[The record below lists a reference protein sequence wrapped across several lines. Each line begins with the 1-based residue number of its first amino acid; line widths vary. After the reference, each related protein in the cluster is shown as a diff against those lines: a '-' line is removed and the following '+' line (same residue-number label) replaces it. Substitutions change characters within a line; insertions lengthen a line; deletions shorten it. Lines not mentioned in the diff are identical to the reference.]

1 MPQWYDQCP
10 NELVEVAMIPD
21 FSPAGDLAAEAMEM
35 SAVGRRNIGIAK
47 RREAPRFIIC
57 DASMRVLFATAG
69 LDHAALFKDG
79 LESIQ
84 PMCRETILTKTTVF
98 HSYDDDT
105 ILRIV
110 ALDGQQF
117 ACVAIVVDSFGRR
130 GSIFKAAKQFGLTK
144 RESEVLQM
152 LIKGKANSEV
162 AERLCVAESTVAD
175 HVKSIMRKA
184 GTSKRG
190 ALVSKVF
197 DLEQDI
203 AAENDG

>member
-1 MPQWYDQCP
+1 
-10 NELVEVAMIPD
+10 MIPD
-21 FSPAGDLAAEAMEM
+21 FSPAGDRAAEAMEM
-35 SAVGRRNIGIAK
+35 SAVSRRNIGIAK

-79 LESIQ
+79 LESIR
-84 PMCRETILTKTTVF
+84 PLCRETILTKATVF
-98 HSYDDDT
+98 HNYDDDT

-152 LIKGKANSEV
+152 LIQGKANSEV

-184 GTSKRG
+184 GTSKRA

-203 AAENDG
+203 ASENDG

>member
-1 MPQWYDQCP
+1 
-10 NELVEVAMIPD
+10 MISEFDPV
-21 FSPAGDLAAEAMEM
+21 AGDRAAEAIDR
-35 SAVGRRNIGIAK
+35 SALSRRNIGIAK
-47 RREAPRFIIC
+47 RREPSRFVIC
-57 DASMRVLFATAG
+57 DASMRVVFATAG

-84 PMCRETILTKTTVF
+84 PMCRESVLSKATIF
-98 HSYDDDT
+98 HNYDDET

-110 ALDGQQF
+110 PLDGQQF
-117 ACVAIVVDSFGRR
+117 ACVAIFVDIFGRR

-152 LIKGKANSEV
+152 LIQSKSSSEI
-162 AERLCVAESTVAD
+162 AESLCVAESTVAD

-184 GTSKRG
+184 GTSKRA

-197 DLEQDI
+197 DLDHDI
-203 AAENDG
+203 ASESDG